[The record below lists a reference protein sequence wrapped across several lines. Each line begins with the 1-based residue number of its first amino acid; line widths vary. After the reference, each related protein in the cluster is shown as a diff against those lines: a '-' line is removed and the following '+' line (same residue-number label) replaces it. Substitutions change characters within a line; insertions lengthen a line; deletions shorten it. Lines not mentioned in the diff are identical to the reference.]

1 MEFLRDL
8 FSPPNAHRMV
18 SSRDENALINAVHH
32 LDVKVRRDAI
42 TALGEFGSPNAGE
55 ELITAIL
62 KDTQPAIRKLALT
75 SLLQIADRQ
84 PDTDLQDWLLMA
96 LNAGLSNKMDSVR
109 QNAASAL
116 SECGCLLDDPD
127 QRQETLDALN
137 TALKDK
143 QPAVQAAS
151 SEALQKLDD
160 WFNRPPNPEPVL
172 VLPEEQITPAAVQT
186 SGDTNLC
193 PFCGSIIS
201 AQALVCRFCGRSLPN
216 SGAPLPPSLL
226 RCPHC
231 AEVVLADA
239 HLCRF
244 CSQKLK

>member
-18 SSRDENALINAVHH
+18 NSRDEQALINAVHH

-42 TALGEFGSPNAGE
+42 IALGEFGSPNAGE
-55 ELITAIL
+55 ELITAVL

-109 QNAASAL
+109 QNAAEAL
-116 SECGCLLDDPD
+116 ANCGRLLDDPD
-127 QRQETLDALN
+127 QRQATVDAL
-137 TALKDK
+137 TASLQNK
-143 QPAVQAAS
+143 QPAVQAAAAA
-151 SEALQKLDD
+151 ALQMLND
-160 WFNRPPNPEPVL
+160 WFNRPPEPETVYPR
-172 VLPEEQITPAAVQT
+172 PEELTTPAAEQ
-186 SGDTNLC
+186 SGDVQFC
-193 PFCGSIIS
+193 PFCGSSI
-201 AQALVCRFCGRSLPN
+201 AAHALVCRYCGRSLPD
-216 SGAPLPPSLL
+216 SGAPLPAGLQ

-231 AEVVLADA
+231 AEIVLADA

-244 CSQKLK
+244 CGRDLK

>member
-8 FSPPNAHRMV
+8 FSPPNARRMV
-18 SSRDENALINAVHH
+18 NSRDEQALINAVHH

-55 ELITAIL
+55 ELITAVL
-62 KDTQPAIRKLALT
+62 KYTQPVIRELALN

-109 QNAASAL
+109 QNAAAAL
-116 SECGCLLDDPD
+116 AECGRLLDDPD

-137 TALKDK
+137 AALQDK
-143 QPAVQAAS
+143 QPAVRAAATQ
-151 SEALQKLDD
+151 ALQKLDA
-160 WFNRPPNPEPVL
+160 WFNRPPEPKQL
-172 VLPEEQITPAAVQT
+172 HVLPEEQISMAQQNSAVQP
-186 SGDTNLC
+186 C
-193 PFCGSIIS
+193 PFCGSNIAS
-201 AQALVCRFCGRSLPN
+201 QALVCRFCGRSLPH
-216 SGAPLPPSLL
+216 SGAPLPAGLL

-231 AEVVLADA
+231 AEIVLADA

-244 CSQKLK
+244 CGHKLK